1 VVALKPKY
9 LVSPRQA
16 TRNFGFRQ
24 FLLVLGLGCGIAL
37 VLASK
42 LVPQPSPISVWVVL
56 FFTAASGILGWQLL
70 IETKLIEFRPW
81 GAWFP
86 NEFQDAIVQF
96 NRPDWMKHRPPE
108 VRRIEFRS
116 ESLFVELDMGPGNIV
131 SIETGWEFVQDI
143 TLENVEGKPHVGFRF
158 AHHRIAAFPLSTYSD
173 AIKLMRS
180 LYSEY
185 GFDLLIDPEPFG
197 LQAAELVAIAKPYE
211 QHAWIY
217 INQC

>member
-1 VVALKPKY
+1 M
-9 LVSPRQA
+9 
-16 TRNFGFRQ
+16 
-24 FLLVLGLGCGIAL
+24 
-37 VLASK
+37 
-42 LVPQPSPISVWVVL
+42 LVPQPSATPVWVVP

-70 IETKLIEFRPW
+70 IETELIEFRPW

-108 VRRIEFRS
+108 VRCIEFRS
-116 ESLFVELDMGPGNIV
+116 ESLFVELDMCQGNII

-143 TLENVEGKPHVGFRF
+143 TLEIVAGKPHVGFLF
-158 AHHRIAAFPLSTYSD
+158 AHRNIAASPLSTYSD
-173 AIKLMRS
+173 AITLMRS
-180 LYSEY
+180 LYSDY

-197 LQAAELVAIAKPYE
+197 LQAAEMIATAMPYE
-211 QHAWIY
+211 EHAWIY